1 MNGCNKMFPFIKNK
15 GECRFQPEQHR
26 LGNKNKG
33 KIIYLIEEDNE
44 NLGFFAMYRRWIE
57 YLYFAHIC
65 RYVPVISAGE
75 HFAYRIAEGKKRTNN
90 AFEYYFEQ
98 PAGISIEEAYKSNRV
113 IFSEVWHRQMVEL
126 ILLGKYDCYFYNKR
140 YLYMMSDIV
149 RRYVKFNRTT
159 WNYITD
165 GINRLGIKGNRVLGI
180 HVRGTDFR
188 KKFNDHPV
196 FVSEQEVFGRIE
208 HVISKY
214 TYDKIFLA
222 TDDKSILNNFIT
234 RYRDFVC
241 NYEDVLR
248 SDNMQSVIFHK
259 NNRRNN
265 RQLLGLEVI
274 RDMYTL
280 SFCEGFVCGM
290 SQVAVCAQM
299 NKLARKEIYQNI
311 EVIDHGIYK
320 NNRNFHRCQI

>member
-1 MNGCNKMFPFIKNK
+1 MNFNK
-15 GECRFQPEQHR
+15 GFSFFIESKGNISQPEQHR

-33 KIIYLIEEDNE
+33 KIVYLIEEDNE

-65 RYVPVISAGE
+65 GYVPVINAGE
-75 HFAYRIAEGKKRTNN
+75 HFAYRSVGGKKRTNN

-113 IFSEVWHRQMVEL
+113 IFSEVRHRQMVEL
-126 ILLGKYDCYFYNKR
+126 VLLGKYDCYFYNKR
-140 YLYMMSDIV
+140 YLHMMSDIV
-149 RRYVKFNRTT
+149 RRYIKFNRTT

-165 GINRLGIKGNRVLGI
+165 GIDRLGIKRNRVLGI

-196 FVSEQEVFGRIE
+196 FVSEQDVFDKIE
-208 HVISKY
+208 SVIPKY
-214 TYDKIFLA
+214 GYDKIFLA
-222 TDDKSILNNFIT
+222 TDDASILNNFIT
-234 RYRDFVC
+234 RYRDLVC
-241 NYEDVLR
+241 NYTDVIR
-248 SDNMQSVIFHK
+248 SDSMQSVIFQK

-265 RQLLGLEVI
+265 QQLLGLEVI

-280 SFCEGFVCGM
+280 SQCEGFICGM

-299 NKLARKEIYQNI
+299 NKLARKEIYKDI

-320 NNRNFHRCQI
+320 NNRNFHRYQI